1 MAIPEAV
8 RKQGERSDQLIKAA
22 QQSGETPSPA
32 VTPDITPPAA
42 QQPDE
47 WQQRYNVLKGKYD
60 NEVPDL
66 NRQIQD
72 LRRINDDLTQQ
83 ITAMKSEL
91 EALRQQKTQADESTA
106 AQSLGL
112 EQSSEMLRDQGYSD
126 EMIEAFQGMAKAVH
140 GGEIDSLRKQLS
152 DVTGNLESVQ
162 EESVKQSQ
170 EAALNAETRFQDEI
184 SSKVPDWRVI
194 NDSQEFLS
202 WLQEIDEPSGATK
215 LQLLQHAYQQKDL
228 NRTLYF
234 FTQWKAIRSAR
245 SDLGPGSQ
253 ITPSEGGD
261 SETTVGSS
269 QQWAKADITAFYEAV
284 RKGEYRGREQ
294 EQERIERDIFRAQS
308 EGRVY

>member
-22 QQSGETPSPA
+22 QSSSETPSPE
-32 VTPDITPPAA
+32 VTPEVTPPAA
-42 QQPDE
+42 QQPGE

-60 NEVPDL
+60 HEVPDL

-83 ITAMKSEL
+83 STEMKSTL
-91 EALRQQKTQADESTA
+91 EALRQQKTQADESNA
-106 AQSLGL
+106 AQSLGI
-112 EQSSEMLRDQGYSD
+112 EQSSELLRDQGYPD
-126 EMIEAFQGMAKAVH
+126 EMIQAFQSMAKAVN
-140 GGEIDSLRKQLS
+140 GGEIESLKKRLS

-170 EAALNAETRFQDEI
+170 ETAANAVARFQEDMTSRI
-184 SSKVPDWRVI
+184 PDWRVI
-194 NDSQEFLS
+194 NDSSEFLS
-202 WLQEIDEPSGATK
+202 WLGEVDEASGAKK

-269 QQWAKADITAFYEAV
+269 QRWARAEITAFYKDIREG
-284 RKGEYRGREQ
+284 KYKGREQ
-294 EQERIERDIFRAQS
+294 ERERIERDIFRAQG
-308 EGRVY
+308 EGQVY